1 MEPHMAAQRNQNF
14 LFATT
19 EGHSSD
25 IGTTEFW
32 GSHLGPQQQR
42 LNGAPSK
49 LSPFLSLGWGK
60 RDGDEHGPHYRS
72 CATEWG
78 WREGENRPPYKRPK
92 AIVQANPKTQLDC
105 QPTFHTE
112 RKPVAGIIW
121 RGTRGPRRA
130 REPHHNNPYSS
141 KNLESRRGVVH
152 ICLPGRA
159 WPTLPLMRYRVGTER
174 R

>member
-92 AIVQANPKTQLDC
+92 AIVQARTRKHNSIANPPFT
-105 QPTFHTE
+105 
-112 RKPVAGIIW
+112 RKENLSLVSSGGA
-121 RGTRGPRRA
+121 RGDQD
-130 REPHHNNPYSS
+130 EPGNNPYSS

-152 ICLPGRA
+152 LCLPGRA
-159 WPTLPLMRYRVGTER
+159 RPTLPLMRYRVGMER

>member
-49 LSPFLSLGWGK
+49 LSPFLSLGWARGGTGMSMAHTTAHALPSG
-60 RDGDEHGPHYRS
+60 DGEKVKIGHPTNDP
-72 CATEWG
+72 
-78 WREGENRPPYKRPK
+78 RPSFRQTRKHNS
-92 AIVQANPKTQLDC
+92 IANPPFTQKENLSLVSYGGARGDQDKTGS
-105 QPTFHTE
+105 HT
-112 RKPVAGIIW
+112 KTTHTA
-121 RGTRGPRRA
+121 PR
-130 REPHHNNPYSS
+130 
-141 KNLESRRGVVH
+141 
-152 ICLPGRA
+152 
-159 WPTLPLMRYRVGTER
+159 T
-174 R
+174 